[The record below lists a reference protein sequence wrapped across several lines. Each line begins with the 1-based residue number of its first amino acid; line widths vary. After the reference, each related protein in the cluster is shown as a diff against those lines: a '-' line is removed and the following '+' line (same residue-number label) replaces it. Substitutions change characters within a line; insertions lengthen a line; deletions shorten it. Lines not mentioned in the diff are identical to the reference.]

1 MLSLLKPVLRWSLKL
16 ALAGLLLLALLVLG
30 VRVSFSLLPL
40 FHERVVS
47 YLNDQLD
54 TDFVIDVLE
63 PEWDGINP
71 TLTIRGL
78 RLQGREAGRP
88 AFLVKR
94 LDVELNT
101 VATLL
106 NSTPIVDHLEANA
119 ISVVLEG
126 DAGKHWSLFGIR
138 QREEE
143 REPSRSFDLQTTM
156 HWLSMQ
162 GYVDLTN
169 IKLELLPYGQAPVVF
184 DTHYLS
190 LSEKSGQ
197 KQLEWLLKT
206 GEGSVE
212 FTAYGNGTNR
222 WNSDWSGALA
232 VKDADLSGLCLLT
245 DDCSQYGLDARLDAD
260 TQWRFQTG
268 HWQVDGDLALTD
280 LFYDTD
286 GELSTVPASFSTE
299 LKAMGYSQGQVVS
312 DWSTELN
319 NTRLAQGEN
328 QVLIKNAEVR
338 GHHQGETTIN
348 LAVKTLDLVPVKHL
362 ALESGLLPES
372 AADLVS
378 TLDPSGTL
386 RDITIRYLPDRD
398 PLADGSIVTKAR
410 LDNVAVGAWEG
421 APSAGNVSGW
431 LHMNTLSGYFDLET
445 KDFKLGFPELF
456 HDEWTFYSA
465 KARLYWDVVDDIYRL
480 KSDDISVAGDE
491 GWLNGK
497 MLLDIPFGRKANEPN
512 YLDIDIGIAD
522 GDARFAKKYL
532 PVHILDKDLSEW
544 LETAIVGATIH
555 QGGFS
560 MEGPLGSDAEEP
572 LLWNLFFDVE
582 EGEFVYDPDWPA
594 VTDLKGRIF
603 VDDDEVQIEAE
614 RVKTFDTTLEQA
626 KVSLDLNDKLMTLHL
641 DSKVQ
646 GPGKDIIRLLTET
659 PLAEYAD
666 DIARGWAM
674 DGDFSGHFNL
684 ALPIEDVEKV
694 SVQIGLETSNGYFA
708 TKSPDVELDQIRGA
722 FSYDLQ
728 NGLQADQIEA
738 RFLGNKVSGSI
749 ASTIDYRGNETMQ
762 LNWQGKVATDSLQS
776 WLELDF
782 LSLLEGAT
790 DYTGSLLLQNSGDLQ
805 AQLSIQSD
813 LEGLEIELPA
823 PLGIAAQ
830 DKNPMDIRLN
840 VFRDRNELFA
850 RLGDVGQARF
860 LFDPEFDFKAA
871 AVHLGESGALP
882 AMEQDKILISGSIPE
897 LDIGPWF
904 DIFDGQPPGEDELNL
919 LSQVE
924 MNDVKIDKLIYD
936 DYSWS
941 DLMLRVRLGANYT
954 EVTINSEPVD
964 GKLLIPSRSS
974 LPFTLD
980 MNRLHLPELP
990 EQEEKEDQD
999 ESREDWLANI
1009 NPRDLPSAIVKIDSL
1024 KIGRRNLG
1032 DLSFIMQPIPD
1043 GKRVSDIKSGIEGM
1057 SFTGTLDWLTIN
1069 DQHQTRYQ
1077 GALRGR
1083 HVDKLQQSLGLPV
1096 MVEARDTRIE
1106 TSLEWQG
1113 SPLGVNMSTLNGSLK
1128 LRHKDGVLKQLD
1140 GGAGGALKL
1149 FGIFN
1154 TEALLR
1160 RIRLDFSDL
1169 YSSGVSFDTVKG
1181 QLDFDNGIIT
1191 FEDPL
1196 TVEGPSSN
1204 FKLDGLINTRDEV
1217 MDLSLVVTLPVTSN
1231 LPILS
1236 VLFGTAPQVAGIIY
1250 LADKLVGRQVD
1261 QLASIRYRITG
1272 SFDEPSVTLNQLFS
1286 GDAARPASK

>member
-16 ALAGLLLLALLVLG
+16 VLAGLLLLALLVLG

-71 TLTIRGL
+71 TLTLRGL
-78 RLQGREAGRP
+78 RLQGHEADRP
-88 AFLVKR
+88 AFLVER
-94 LDVELNT
+94 LNVELNT
-101 VATLL
+101 VASFL
-106 NSTPIVDHLEANA
+106 NFTPIADHLEANA

-138 QREEE
+138 QLEEE
-143 REPSRSFDLQTTM
+143 REPSTFFDPQTTM

-184 DTHYLS
+184 DTHHLS

-197 KQLEWLLKT
+197 KQLEWLLKI

-232 VKDADLSGLCLLT
+232 VKDADLSRLCLLT
-245 DDCSQYGLDARLDAD
+245 DDCSQYGLDARLNAD
-260 TQWRFQTG
+260 SQWRFQTG

-280 LFYDTD
+280 LFYGTD
-286 GELSTVPASFSTE
+286 GEFSTVPASFSTE

-312 DWSTELN
+312 DWSTEFN
-319 NTRLAQGEN
+319 NTRVTQGEN
-328 QVLIKNAEVR
+328 QVLIENAEVR

-398 PLADGSIVTKAR
+398 PLADGSIITKAR

-456 HDEWTFYSA
+456 HDGWTFYSA

-480 KSDDISVAGDE
+480 KSDDISVVGDE
-491 GWLNGK
+491 GRLNGK

-560 MEGPLGSDAEEP
+560 MEGPLGSDTEEP

-603 VDDDEVQIEAE
+603 VDDDEVQIQAE
-614 RVKTFDTTLEQA
+614 RGKTFDTTLEQA
-626 KVSLDLNDKLMTLHL
+626 KVSLDLTDKLMTLHL

-646 GPGKDIIRLLTET
+646 GPGNDIIRLLTET

-708 TKSPDVELDQIRGA
+708 TKSPDVQLDQIRGA

-738 RFLGNKVSGSI
+738 RFLGNKVNGSI
-749 ASTIDYRGNETMQ
+749 ASTIDYRGNGTME
-762 LNWQGKVATDSLQS
+762 LNWQGKMATDSLQS

-790 DYTGSLLLQNSGDLQ
+790 DYTGSLILQNSGDLQ

-830 DKNPMDIRLN
+830 DKNPVDIRLN

-850 RLGDVGQARF
+850 RLGDVGRARF

-871 AVHLGESGALP
+871 AVHLGENGALP

-904 DIFDGQPPGEDELNL
+904 DIFDGQPAGEDELNL

-924 MNDVKIDKLIYD
+924 MDNVKIDKLIYD
-936 DYSWS
+936 EYSWD
-941 DLMLRVRLGANYT
+941 DLLLRVKPGANYT
-954 EVTINSEPVD
+954 EVNVNSEPVD
-964 GKLLIPSRSS
+964 GQLLIPSRPS

-980 MNRLHLPELP
+980 LNRLHLPELSEQGEGK
-990 EQEEKEDQD
+990 EQE
-999 ESREDWLANI
+999 EDWLASI
-1009 NPRDLPSAIVKIDSL
+1009 DPRELPSAIVRIDSL
-1024 KIGRRNLG
+1024 KVGPRDLG
-1032 DLSFIMQPIPD
+1032 DLSFIIQPTPD
-1043 GKRVSDIKSGIEGM
+1043 GKRISDIKSRIEGNN
-1057 SFTGTLDWLTIN
+1057 FTGAVDWLYIN
-1069 DQHQTRYQ
+1069 GQHQTRYQ
-1077 GALRGR
+1077 GALRGK
-1083 HVDKLQQSLGLPV
+1083 HIDKLQESFGLPV
-1096 MVEARDTRIE
+1096 LVEAKDTRIE
-1106 TSLEWQG
+1106 ASLEWQG
-1113 SPLGVNMSTLNGSLK
+1113 SPLEVNMSTLNGSLK
-1128 LRHKDGVLKQLD
+1128 LRHKNGILKQLE
-1140 GGAGGALKL
+1140 GSAGGALKV

-1154 TEALLR
+1154 AEALQR
-1160 RIRLDFSDL
+1160 RLMLDFSDL
-1169 YSSGVSFDTVKG
+1169 YSSGVSFDTVTG
-1181 QLDFDNGIIT
+1181 LLDFDNGIIT
-1191 FEDPL
+1191 FEEPL
-1196 TVEGPSSN
+1196 IVEGPSSD
-1204 FKLDGLINTRDEV
+1204 FKLDGLINMRDEV
-1217 MDLSLVVTLPVTSN
+1217 MDLNLVVTLPVTSN
-1231 LPILS
+1231 LPVLS
-1236 VLFGTAPQVAGIIY
+1236 VLFGTAPQVAGVIY
-1250 LADKLVGRQVD
+1250 LVDKLLGRQVD

-1286 GDAARPASK
+1286 GDAKKSGSRDL

>member
-1 MLSLLKPVLRWSLKL
+1 MLYLLKPVLRWSLKL
-16 ALAGLLLLALLVLG
+16 ALAGLLLLALLALG

-78 RLQGREAGRP
+78 RLQGHEAGRP
-88 AFLVKR
+88 AFLVER

-101 VATLL
+101 VATFL
-106 NSTPIVDHLEANA
+106 NFTPIVDHLEANA

-126 DAGKHWSLFGIR
+126 DGEKHWSLFGIR
-138 QREEE
+138 QLEEE
-143 REPSRSFDLQTTM
+143 RKPSRSFDLQTTM

-169 IKLELLPYGQAPVVF
+169 IKLELLPYGQSPVVF

-197 KQLEWLLKT
+197 KQLEWLLKV

-212 FTAYGNGTNR
+212 FTAYGSGTNR
-222 WNSDWSGALA
+222 WNADWSGAL
-232 VKDADLSGLCLLT
+232 DIEGADVSRLCLLV
-245 DDCSQYGLDARLDAD
+245 DDCRQYLQAARLDANS
-260 TQWRFQTG
+260 QWRFQTG

-280 LFYDTD
+280 MVYDTD

-299 LKAMGYSQGQVVS
+299 LKAMGYSQGPVIS
-312 DWSTELN
+312 DWSTELSN
-319 NTRLAQGEN
+319 ISLTQGEN
-328 QVLIKNAEVR
+328 QVSIENAEVR

-348 LAVKTLDLVPVKHL
+348 FAVKTLDLAPVKHL

-480 KSDDISVAGDE
+480 KSDDISVVGDE
-491 GWLNGK
+491 GWLNGT

-532 PVHILDKDLSEW
+532 PVHILNQDLSEW

-560 MEGPLGSDAEEP
+560 MEGPLDSDAEEP

-582 EGEFVYDPDWPA
+582 EGEFAYDPDWPA
-594 VTDLKGRIF
+594 VTGLKGRIF
-603 VDDDEVQIEAE
+603 VDDDEVLIEAE
-614 RVKTFDTTLEQA
+614 RGKTFDTVLEQA

-659 PLAEYAD
+659 PLAEYSD
-666 DIARGWAM
+666 EIARDWAM

-708 TKSPDVELDQIRGA
+708 TKSPNVELDQIRGA

-728 NGLQADQIEA
+728 NGLQAEQVEA
-738 RFLGNKVSGSI
+738 RFLGSKISGSI

-762 LNWQGKVATDSLQS
+762 LDWRGKMATDSLQS

-782 LSLLEGAT
+782 LSLLEGAA
-790 DYTGSLLLQNSGDLQ
+790 DYTGSLMLKSSGDLQ

-823 PLGIAAQ
+823 PLGIAAE

-840 VFRDRNELFA
+840 VFRDRNELFV
-850 RLGDVGQARF
+850 RLGDVGRARF
-860 LFDPEFDFKAA
+860 LFDPEFDFRAA
-871 AVHLGESGALP
+871 AVRLGESGALP
-882 AMEQDKILISGSIPE
+882 AMEPDKILISGTIPE
-897 LDIGPWF
+897 LDIGPWL
-904 DIFDGQPPGEDELNL
+904 DTFDGQPPGEDELNL

-924 MNDVKIDKLIYD
+924 MNNVKIDKLIYD
-936 DYSWS
+936 DYSWN
-941 DLMLRVRLGANYT
+941 DLMLRVKLGANYT
-954 EVTINSEPVD
+954 EVTVNSEPVD
-964 GKLLIPSRSS
+964 GQLLIPSRPS
-974 LPFTLD
+974 LPFMLD

-990 EQEEKEDQD
+990 EQEEKEDRD
-999 ESREDWLANI
+999 ESREDWLVNV
-1009 NPRDLPSAIVKIDSL
+1009 NPRELPSAIVKIDSL
-1024 KIGRRNLG
+1024 KIG
-1032 DLSFIMQPIPD
+1032 
-1043 GKRVSDIKSGIEGM
+1043 
-1057 SFTGTLDWLTIN
+1057 
-1069 DQHQTRYQ
+1069 
-1077 GALRGR
+1077 
-1083 HVDKLQQSLGLPV
+1083 
-1096 MVEARDTRIE
+1096 
-1106 TSLEWQG
+1106 
-1113 SPLGVNMSTLNGSLK
+1113 
-1128 LRHKDGVLKQLD
+1128 
-1140 GGAGGALKL
+1140 
-1149 FGIFN
+1149 
-1154 TEALLR
+1154 
-1160 RIRLDFSDL
+1160 
-1169 YSSGVSFDTVKG
+1169 
-1181 QLDFDNGIIT
+1181 
-1191 FEDPL
+1191 
-1196 TVEGPSSN
+1196 
-1204 FKLDGLINTRDEV
+1204 
-1217 MDLSLVVTLPVTSN
+1217 VV
-1231 LPILS
+1231 I
-1236 VLFGTAPQVAGIIY
+1236 
-1250 LADKLVGRQVD
+1250 
-1261 QLASIRYRITG
+1261 
-1272 SFDEPSVTLNQLFS
+1272 
-1286 GDAARPASK
+1286 